1 MIEITLFTDD
11 LFNFESIS
19 GFFEENVYPEFCLK
33 NIITKNESVFKLAII
48 KEIDCYLE
56 CDFIVKTINPQI
68 LLKTPIKADPTLS
81 YKESI
86 IKGRY
91 DFMVLL
97 GDLRKK
103 LLGRTVKGKVRDLYT
118 INENILALLH
128 SDRQSAFDKHIC
140 NIPGKGQLL
149 TSMSAKWF
157 RILREKGISNH
168 YLNHYSNVLFV
179 KRCKIFPIEIV
190 VRAYIT
196 GSTKTSLWEHYRGG
210 ERSYCGIELPEGLVK
225 NQKLPQVIITPT
237 TKGEVDEPIS
247 SSEIIE
253 RSIVGKED
261 LVKIY
266 RMAYSVFAIGQEYAK
281 KRGLILVDTK
291 YEFGVDEDGEIML
304 CDEVHTFDSSRFWVE
319 DTYSRRFL
327 AGKDPERFDK
337 DLIREYVVIICNPY
351 EDDIPEI
358 SEDMIKRV
366 WMEYKRFYEML
377 FGEEYI
383 LMKNID
389 GRDDLMECIKTIK
402 DNINK

>member
-19 GFFEENVYPEFCLK
+19 GFLKEKVYPDYCLK
-33 NIITKNESVFKLAII
+33 NVITKNSDIFKLAII
-48 KEIDCYLE
+48 NGIDCYLE
-56 CDFIVKTINPQI
+56 CDFIIKTINPQI
-68 LLKTPIKADPTLS
+68 LLKTPLKADPTLS
-81 YKESI
+81 HKESI
-86 IKGRY
+86 VKGKY

-97 GDLRKK
+97 KGLREK
-103 LLGRTVKGKVRDLYT
+103 LSKRGKVRDLYT
-118 INENILALLH
+118 INENILALVH

-149 TSMSAKWF
+149 TSISARWF
-157 RILREKGISNH
+157 KILREKDITNH

-179 KRCKIFPIEIV
+179 KKCKIFPIEIV

-196 GSTKTSLWEHYRGG
+196 GSTKTSLWEHYKNGG
-210 ERSYCGIELPEGLVK
+210 RHYCGIDLPEGLIK
-225 NQKLPQVIITPT
+225 NQKLSQVIITPT
-237 TKGEVDEPIS
+237 TKGDIDEPIS

-253 RSIVGKED
+253 RGIIGRDD

-291 YEFGVDEDGEIML
+291 YEFGVDEDGEIMI
-304 CDEVHTFDSSRFWVE
+304 CDEVHTIDSSRFWVE
-319 DTYSRRFL
+319 DTYESRFL
-327 AGKDPERFDK
+327 EGKDPERFDK
-337 DLIREYVVIICNPY
+337 DLIREYIVSVCDPY
-351 EDDIPEI
+351 VDEIPEI
-358 SEDMIKRV
+358 GDDMVKRV
-366 WMEYKRFYEML
+366 WREYKKFYEML
-377 FGEEYI
+377 FGEDFI

-389 GRDDLMECIKTIK
+389 GREDLMECIKIIK